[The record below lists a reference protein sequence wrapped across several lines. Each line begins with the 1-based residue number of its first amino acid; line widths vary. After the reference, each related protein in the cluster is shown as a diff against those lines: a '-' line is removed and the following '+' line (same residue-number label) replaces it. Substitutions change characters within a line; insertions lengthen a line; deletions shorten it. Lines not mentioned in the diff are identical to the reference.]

1 MEIKMLYRILDE
13 KAAIKYMIDE
23 LGYFDN
29 SAELTC
35 EEIGDG
41 NLNHVFR
48 IVDNKTES
56 AFILKQALPY
66 ARTSKEMKLDANR
79 CQIEA
84 MTLVEQSKYSPEMV
98 PKVFNYDEKL
108 FAMVMEDL
116 SGHMILRTAMM
127 QQKKY
132 PKLAKDA
139 AEFFAN
145 TLIRTSD
152 IVLESKQ
159 KKDEV
164 VRFINKD
171 LCDLTEKLVL
181 TSPTYN
187 DPRKRVEEHLV
198 DFERDEILNDE
209 DVIVAFAKLKH
220 HFMTSAQALLHGDAH
235 IGSIF
240 VSEISTKF
248 FDTEFGFYGPMGF
261 DVGLFLGNLLMN
273 SVYQKVSGFEE
284 YYEWVINVVEEF
296 VDEFIVQFYNV
307 WDTYAVEHYSK
318 KSDEFKKYYL
328 SKVLEDTAGYCA
340 CEMIRRTTGS
350 SHVAEMDEY
359 SDKDKHEK
367 AQKQNI
373 LLAKEILLNQ
383 AKYATGLDYK
393 ELLERVLRTYPNK
406 FI

>member
-1 MEIKMLYRILDE
+1 MNGSKMRYRILDE
-13 KAAIKYMIDE
+13 KAAIRYMIDE

-29 SAELTC
+29 SAELVC

-48 IVDNKTES
+48 IIDNKTKS
-56 AFILKQALPY
+56 AFILKQGLPY
-66 ARTSKEMKLDANR
+66 ARTSTEMKLDANR
-79 CQIEA
+79 VRIEA
-84 MTLVEQSKYSPEMV
+84 MTLVEQGKYSPELV
-98 PKVFNYDEKL
+98 PKVFKYDDDL
-108 FAMVMEDL
+108 CAMVMEDL

-127 QQKKY
+127 QQKKF
-132 PKLAKDA
+132 PKLTRDA

-152 IVLESKQ
+152 IVLESKH

-164 VRFINKD
+164 VRFTNKD

-198 DFERDEILNDE
+198 EFERDEIINDE
-209 DVIVAFAKLKH
+209 AVIVEFAKLKH
-220 HFMTSAQALLHGDAH
+220 KFMTSAQALLHGDAH
-235 IGSIF
+235 VGSIF
-240 VSEISTKF
+240 VTQSNTKF
-248 FDTEFGFYGPMGF
+248 FDAEFGFYGPMGF
-261 DVGLFLGNLLMN
+261 DVGMFLGNLLMN
-273 SVYQKVSGFEE
+273 SVYQKVSGFDE
-284 YYEWVINVVEEF
+284 YYQWVIGVVEEF
-296 VDEFIVQFYNV
+296 VDQFSLEFINV
-307 WDTYAVEHYSK
+307 WDTNAVEHYAE
-318 KSDEFKKYYL
+318 KSDKFKKFYL
-328 SKVLEDTAGYCA
+328 AKVLEDTAGYCA

-359 SDKDKHEK
+359 SDKVKHEK

-383 AKYATGLDYK
+383 TKYATGLDYK
-393 ELLERVLRTYPNK
+393 ELLERVL
-406 FI
+406 